1 MPLYRITFGMR
12 FLGGKKIF
20 MELTIV
26 AVGWFIDFVGS

>member
-12 FLGGKKIF
+12 FLGGKNFF

>member
-1 MPLYRITFGMR
+1 LECG